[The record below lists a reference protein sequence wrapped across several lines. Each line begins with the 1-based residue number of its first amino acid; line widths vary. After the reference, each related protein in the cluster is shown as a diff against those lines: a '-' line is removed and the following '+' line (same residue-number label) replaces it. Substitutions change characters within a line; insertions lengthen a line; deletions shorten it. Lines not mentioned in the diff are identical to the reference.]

1 MSEKQL
7 SKEQPPKP
15 IGDECDGS
23 DSENGEKMTD
33 MYQGMKDKMT
43 RDSDSEEEC
52 DAVVR
57 EPISA
62 QITSSSSKAIGE
74 EAAAVT
80 KPAVTKKTKS
90 STENAPV
97 SKKLFLDFAHSP
109 NALAVNKSLAIWKFN
124 DSNSSQLQ
132 IKSTKRIGNE
142 LKTEFKGNA
151 KKGTVH
157 SLKASSGINS
167 HGVNI
172 GLRIKGI
179 QGDIIG
185 NNLSEPVLMTVGP
198 GQSMTFEVGLLTHKN
213 QSANDPLLKQ
223 FGNVTESAI
232 DSCYRLRLDDEQ
244 HCDVKIKSAITE
256 AAMSPKNAKFHKKY
270 GGISFGPDD
279 KTFIMETSDVMK
291 IVSQLKSLVNN
302 LPIMDLTL
310 LEAEIVRMD
319 GRAWGDPAGVVG
331 IINPN
336 NKNEVTSFMN
346 ATKNCSFTLEIEYS
360 LADS

>member
-1 MSEKQL
+1 
-7 SKEQPPKP
+7 
-15 IGDECDGS
+15 
-23 DSENGEKMTD
+23 
-33 MYQGMKDKMT
+33 
-43 RDSDSEEEC
+43 
-52 DAVVR
+52 
-57 EPISA
+57 
-62 QITSSSSKAIGE
+62 
-74 EAAAVT
+74 
-80 KPAVTKKTKS
+80 
-90 STENAPV
+90 
-97 SKKLFLDFAHSP
+97 
-109 NALAVNKSLAIWKFN
+109 
-124 DSNSSQLQ
+124 
-132 IKSTKRIGNE
+132 
-142 LKTEFKGNA
+142 
-151 KKGTVH
+151 
-157 SLKASSGINS
+157 
-167 HGVNI
+167 
-172 GLRIKGI
+172 
-179 QGDIIG
+179 
-185 NNLSEPVLMTVGP
+185 MTVGP

>member
-151 KKGTVH
+151 KKRNR
-157 SLKASSGINS
+157 SLAQSVFGHQQPWCQHWFENQRNS
-167 HGVNI
+167 RRYHW
-172 GLRIKGI
+172 
-179 QGDIIG
+179 
-185 NNLSEPVLMTVGP
+185 
-198 GQSMTFEVGLLTHKN
+198 
-213 QSANDPLLKQ
+213 KQ
-223 FGNVTESAI
+223 
-232 DSCYRLRLDDEQ
+232 
-244 HCDVKIKSAITE
+244 
-256 AAMSPKNAKFHKKY
+256 
-270 GGISFGPDD
+270 SFGASFDD
-279 KTFIMETSDVMK
+279 CRSWSIDDF
-291 IVSQLKSLVNN
+291 
-302 LPIMDLTL
+302 
-310 LEAEIVRMD
+310 
-319 GRAWGDPAGVVG
+319 
-331 IINPN
+331 
-336 NKNEVTSFMN
+336 
-346 ATKNCSFTLEIEYS
+346 
-360 LADS
+360 